1 MVTAIVLAAGMSARM
16 GKQNKLLLPFAGK
29 TVVETVVQNLV
40 NADIGQIIVITGY
53 EAEMVKRVLTH
64 LPVQIIENS
73 HYAKGMTTSIKAGVA
88 AASGEGYMICLSDMP
103 LITAKE
109 YSFLADIFNKQRL
122 VNSNCICIPKFKDS
136 KGNPV
141 IFSSSYKRLI
151 LEHEKMEGC
160 KEIIQLNKENIYW
173 VDISAN
179 TLRDMDTAGEYESI
193 KNLIKDKR
201 EN

>member
-1 MVTAIVLAAGMSARM
+1 MVTAIVLAAGLSARM
-16 GKQNKLLLPFAGK
+16 GKQNKLLLPFADK

-40 NADIGQIIVITGY
+40 DADIGQIIVVTGH
-53 EAEMVKRVLTH
+53 EAEMVKQVLKDM
-64 LPVQIIENS
+64 PVEIVYNPD
-73 HYAKGMTTSIKAGVA
+73 YAKGMTTSIKAGVSV
-88 AASGEGYMICLSDMP
+88 ASGEGYMICLSDMP

-109 YSFLADIFNKQRL
+109 YSFLGETFSKQRL
-122 VNSNCICIPKFKDS
+122 VNEDCICIPKFEDS
-136 KGNPV
+136 KGNPI
-141 IFSSSYKRLI
+141 IFSSSYQYLI
-151 LEHEKMEGC
+151 LQHEKMDGC